1 MTTTLVIPQTHERW
15 VAWYRVGRPED
26 PLEVE
31 RIVAWQ
37 YEESV
42 AGLVRVGVFTDD
54 GRRVG
59 NLAVQ
64 AYGDDAEMALG
75 TLEFEHLAIVN
86 AAAKLPAVV
95 VSVRRHRDDWFH
107 ALAGHE
113 ATWPRREV
121 FTMCRTQARAM
132 DPRSAT
138 PWPKVPGEYHCR
150 DCHEVV
156 SSIIGTVEAL

>member
-1 MTTTLVIPQTHERW
+1 MTTLVIPQTHERW
-15 VAWYRVGRPED
+15 VAWNSVGNPND
-26 PLEVE
+26 PRNVE
-31 RIVAWQ
+31 RITAWQ
-37 YEESV
+37 YEETAV
-42 AGLVRVGVFTDD
+42 GLVLAGVFTD
-54 GRRVG
+54 GGHRVG

-64 AYGDDAEMALG
+64 AYGDDADMALTG
-75 TLEFEHLAIVN
+75 LNRERSAIVA

-121 FTMCRTQARAM
+121 FALCRTQARAM
-132 DPRSAT
+132 DPRVAK
-138 PWPKVPGEYHCR
+138 PWPKVPSENHCR
-150 DCHEVV
+150 SCHEVV